1 MRKSLLSEGKVQRS
15 VVLTFHR
22 RSASQLPTTKGWMLC
37 KISWLLER
45 QPFRDPIW
53 LEEGLARLKLS
64 QMWLSFGNILEAKE
78 EVSRAEILYRNG
90 LGSMAE
96 HGNDLDLQIRY
107 AKATVHNGNEP
118 QR

>member
-1 MRKSLLSEGKVQRS
+1 
-15 VVLTFHR
+15 
-22 RSASQLPTTKGWMLC
+22 MLC
-37 KISWLLER
+37 KISWLLEKR
-45 QPFRDPIW
+45 PFRDPIW

-64 QMWLSFGNILEAKE
+64 QMWLSLGNILEAKE
-78 EVSRAEILYRNG
+78 EISRAEILYRNE

-96 HGNDLDLQIRY
+96 HGDDPDLQIRC